1 MRIIKY
7 SILDKKNGTEI
18 KKTLNV
24 DMDINI
30 NIKTINK
37 VLTQLIYVLL
47 TT

>member
-30 NIKTINK
+30 KTINK

>member
-18 KKTLNV
+18 KKALNV

-37 VLTQLIYVLL
+37 VLTQSHYVLR

>member
-30 NIKTINK
+30 KTINK

-47 TT
+47 TI